1 MEREPMYLLA
11 QWHQFP
17 IDIWLVLNSAQR
29 ITLAVLG
36 FFSCGWV
43 AWRFLPLLKKT
54 ASVRFWAL
62 SMVFAIVPFC
72 AALPME
78 RLIFFTGMSAFALLG
93 YLLTSLSKPWRSP
106 WLWLHLH
113 LAIGLSLLKTSL
125 LPFLS
130 SVFEQVSDN
139 LPKESNPNTDLVLL
153 NGLALPAVYA
163 FIIPTLDAPQQRPR
177 SVSLLAHASQGAR
190 VERIDDVTLRITA
203 ETNWLN
209 TPFESILRNETLP
222 PLKGLVYQNSRF
234 AVTVIENTPKG
245 KPKQVQFQFS
255 SPLEDKRWVFLC
267 ARDHNYETCQPP
279 EIGETMWLPGLLGG
293 QEIQQ
298 P

>member
-1 MEREPMYLLA
+1 MERGPLYLLA

-29 ITLAVLG
+29 ITLAILG

-93 YLLTSLSKPWRSP
+93 YLLTSLSKPWQSP
-106 WLWLHLH
+106 WLWLPPPCHW
-113 LAIGLSLLKTSL
+113 AW
-125 LPFLS
+125 PVENQFAPLS

-139 LPKESNPNTDLVLL
+139 LPKESNP
-153 NGLALPAVYA
+153 
-163 FIIPTLDAPQQRPR
+163 
-177 SVSLLAHASQGAR
+177 
-190 VERIDDVTLRITA
+190 
-203 ETNWLN
+203 
-209 TPFESILRNETLP
+209 TPIWS
-222 PLKGLVYQNSRF
+222 
-234 AVTVIENTPKG
+234 
-245 KPKQVQFQFS
+245 
-255 SPLEDKRWVFLC
+255 C
-267 ARDHNYETCQPP
+267 
-279 EIGETMWLPGLLGG
+279 
-293 QEIQQ
+293 
-298 P
+298 